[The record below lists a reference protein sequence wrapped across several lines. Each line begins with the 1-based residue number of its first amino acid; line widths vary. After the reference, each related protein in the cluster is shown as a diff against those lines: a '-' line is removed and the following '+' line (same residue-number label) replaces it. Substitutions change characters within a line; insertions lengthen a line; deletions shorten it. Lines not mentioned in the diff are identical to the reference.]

1 MAHDETNEHADIPR
15 PWLPAPPGR
24 LIGRGHPAGDFL
36 EAYDWCV
43 LEEEPGRFRIEAHLP
58 RHVRNPRGQLFGG
71 FTPTY
76 VDLLAVRTAHSGATG
91 AFRGVATVSMHV
103 DYFDP
108 VVDDRFLLESRV
120 VHTRGRILLVE
131 VTFRAL
137 DEKMLVFAT
146 TTLRLRG
153 G

>member
-1 MAHDETNEHADIPR
+1 MAHDEPTDNPR

-36 EAYDWCV
+36 EAYEWRV
-43 LEEEPGRFRIEAHLP
+43 LDAVPGRFRIEAHLP
-58 RHVRNPRGQLFGG
+58 ARVRNFRGQLFGG

-76 VDLLAVRTAHSGATG
+76 VDLLAVRTAHEATPGAY
-91 AFRGVATVSMHV
+91 RGVATVNMHV

-108 VVDDRFLLESRV
+108 VTDDRFLLESRV

-131 VTFRAL
+131 VAFRAL
-137 DEKMLVFAT
+137 DERLLVFSN

-153 G
+153 

>member
-1 MAHDETNEHADIPR
+1 MPHDEPTDIPR

-24 LIGRGHPAGDFL
+24 LLGRGHPAGDFL
-36 EAYDWCV
+36 EAYDWKV
-43 LEEEPGRFRIEAHLP
+43 LLAEPGRFQIEAHLP
-58 RHVRNPRGQLFGG
+58 ARVRNPRGQLFGG

-76 VDLLAVRTAHSGATG
+76 VDLLAVRTAHEASSGG
-91 AFRGVATVSMHV
+91 FRGVATVNMHV

-108 VVDDRFLLESRV
+108 VTDDRFLLESRV

-131 VTFRAL
+131 VVFRSLAGAL
-137 DEKMLVFAT
+137 LVFSN

-153 G
+153 